1 MHKNLGTLCS
11 GVVWC
16 GAGQTSVMEWS
27 IIYIIRIVNHKSK
40 RKYIPTKMSSNDVDV
55 IELKVIANTFN
66 SYFAEIGSN
75 LANIVPC
82 TDTTPRQYL
91 NNQTYD
97 TFYLFPN

>member
-1 MHKNLGTLCS
+1 
-11 GVVWC
+11 
-16 GAGQTSVMEWS
+16 
-27 IIYIIRIVNHKSK
+27 
-40 RKYIPTKMSSNDVDV
+40 MSSNDVDV

-97 TFYLFPN
+97 TFYLFPNWTEISKINVKKATGTYSIQSNLLRLVIKLDLQLYIRKRAFNHK